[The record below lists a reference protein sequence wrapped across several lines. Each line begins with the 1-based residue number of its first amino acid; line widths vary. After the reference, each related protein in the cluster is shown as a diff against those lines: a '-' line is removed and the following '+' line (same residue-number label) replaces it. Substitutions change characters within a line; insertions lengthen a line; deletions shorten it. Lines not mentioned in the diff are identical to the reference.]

1 MMTTTLETPQSM
13 KSREP
18 LEKVFN
24 VLFTPTMYTE
34 IAHHSN
40 HLNISKGNLIRFA
53 IEEYLQKLQD
63 QESMAYAQQ
72 MDYQNSCERE
82 NPGVL

>member
-1 MMTTTLETPQSM
+1 MRTSLETTHAM

-34 IAHHSN
+34 IESLSAHLS
-40 HLNISKGNLIRFA
+40 ISRGALIRFA
-53 IEEYLQKLQD
+53 IEEYFRKVDAEKL
-63 QESMAYAQQ
+63 
-72 MDYQNSCERE
+72 
-82 NPGVL
+82 